1 MKENNKPLIVI
12 LGPTGVG
19 KTEIAIKIARR
30 FQGEIVSADSRL
42 FYRGMDIGTAKPAPE
57 EQADVRHHLIDVA
70 DPDQDW
76 NLAEYLPRALA
87 AIRDIQDRG
96 KLPFLV
102 GGTGQYIQAVIQ
114 GWDLPEIKPDPRLRS
129 VLADWADKIGADGMR
144 SRLNVLDPS
153 AAEGIDGPNIRRM
166 IRAMEVILTSGKK
179 FSSQKTKSGS
189 PFDVFQVGLTRSREE
204 LYQRIDL
211 RIENMLR
218 LGLVAEVQGL
228 LDAGYPPNLSS
239 LSAIGYKQIIAH
251 LLEGVDLGEAIRQ
264 IQSKTRKYVR
274 QQANW
279 FKENDPEIHWFSASN
294 RPEDEICRQIQH
306 FLS

>member
-1 MKENNKPLIVI
+1 
-12 LGPTGVG
+12 
-19 KTEIAIKIARR
+19 
-30 FQGEIVSADSRL
+30 
-42 FYRGMDIGTAKPAPE
+42 
-57 EQADVRHHLIDVA
+57 
-70 DPDQDW
+70 
-76 NLAEYLPRALA
+76 
-87 AIRDIQDRG
+87 
-96 KLPFLV
+96 
-102 GGTGQYIQAVIQ
+102 
-114 GWDLPEIKPDPRLRS
+114 
-129 VLADWADKIGADGMR
+129 
-144 SRLNVLDPS
+144 
-153 AAEGIDGPNIRRM
+153 
-166 IRAMEVILTSGKK
+166 
-179 FSSQKTKSGS
+179 
-189 PFDVFQVGLTRSREE
+189 
-204 LYQRIDL
+204 
-211 RIENMLR
+211 MLR